1 MKIFRNGLI
10 TTDSLEALNYM
21 TPNEIRK
28 ALGLNSL
35 KDHLDELSSVIE
47 KESDNRIT
55 NCKNCGAP
63 LTKNGYCEYCRTQ
76 Y

>member
-1 MKIFRNGLI
+1 MKIFRNGVI

-21 TPNEIRK
+21 TPNEVRK
-28 ALGLNSL
+28 LLGL
-35 KDHLDELSSVIE
+35 EPIE
-47 KESDNRIT
+47 EPNRTGT

-63 LTKNGYCEYCRTQ
+63 LPKDGYCEYCRTQ

>member
-1 MKIFRNGLI
+1 MMLHIRDRFI
-10 TTDSLEALNYM
+10 HDSIM
-21 TPNEIRK
+21 TPNEIREL
-28 ALGLNSL
+28 LGLATIPYRDDYFA
-35 KDHLDELSSVIE
+35 KY
-47 KESDNRIT
+47 SDNRIT